1 MISETTRQ
9 TIYPPHFTLQPQ
21 LVAVLGHRIAYFDEG
36 QGSKPILLLHGNPVS
51 AYVYARLIQR
61 LVPEYRCIA
70 PDLLGFGLSD
80 KPTRE
85 AYYSLPRHIAII
97 TEFVRA
103 LDLQDTAL
111 VVHDWGGPI
120 GLGAAV
126 QEKERY
132 THLIILNTLTEPVMR
147 ISPVYKLPFHILAR
161 TPRLAAYF
169 IRQKGL
175 FQKMGVAVMDEV
187 DQQVYFRANPTP
199 ETRAGIA
206 AFPKMIPYHANHPT
220 TPVWRDILAQ
230 VEAWDIPALVMF
242 SDHDSVFRAEEG
254 ERLAQRLANARFKR
268 IAGPKHFL
276 QYQAPDELAAEIKLF
291 LRESNL

>member
-1 MISETTRQ
+1 MISETTIKN
-9 TIYPPHFTLQPQ
+9 IYPPHFTFQPQ
-21 LVAVLGHRIAYFDEG
+21 FVDILGHRVAYFDEG
-36 QGSKPILLLHGNPVS
+36 TGSKPILLLHGNPVS

-61 LVPEYRCIA
+61 LAPDYRCIA

-80 KPTRE
+80 KPARE
-85 AYYSLPRHIAII
+85 ADYSLPRHIAII

-103 LDLQDTAL
+103 LDLQAAAL

-120 GLGAAV
+120 GLGTAV

-132 THLIILNTLTEPVMR
+132 THLIILNTLNEPVMR
-147 ISPVYKLPFHILAR
+147 IAPAYKLPFPILAR
-161 TPRLAAYF
+161 TPRLAAYL

-175 FQKMGVAVMDEV
+175 FQKMGVAAMDEA
-187 DQQVYFRANPTP
+187 DQQVYFQANPTP

-206 AFPKMIPYHANHPT
+206 AFPKMIPYRANHPT
-220 TPVWRDILAQ
+220 TPVWRDILGQ
-230 VEAWDIPALVMF
+230 VEAWDIPTLVMF
-242 SDHDSVFRAEEG
+242 SDQDSVFRAEEG
-254 ERLAQRLANARFKR
+254 ERLAQRMVQARFKC

-291 LRESNL
+291 LQE